1 VRTVLEPKRLF
12 VGILFVGIF
21 TLAARNIAD
30 PDFWWHLRTGQ
41 YIVETQSVPHADPF
55 SFTRLGHPWIAH
67 EWLSEVLIYTVY
79 RVGSWGGLIVV
90 FAGLTSATFFLLYLR
105 CAGRPY
111 VAGLLVLWAAF
122 ACRPTWGV
130 RPQTLSLLLAS
141 VLLCILE
148 RPMRPQR
155 SVLWIVPLTLLWA
168 NLHAGYAVGVALLVL
183 FLMGGWLD
191 GIFGFARWIEVRAET
206 RWLLL
211 ALGLSLAAVVFN
223 PNGWRL
229 YLYPFA
235 TFHSTAMQK
244 DIAEWFSPDFHRG
257 EYLPLLAL
265 LIAALVF
272 PRLSAQ
278 RMRPRTMLLVCVS
291 AYAALESVRLIP
303 IFVLIAVPFLAEHAD
318 ALMRARQ
325 RSFRASEQ
333 LHLTMTKLVCNA
345 VIAVVLIVFVWVQ
358 VRRFVLRQPESEAA
372 SFPAAAV
379 SFLREHHPPGP
390 LLFNDYNWGGYL
402 IWKLYPAERVFIDG
416 RADLYGDEFMDQ
428 YSATYNLTGDWQ
440 EPLNRWQIATVI
452 VPSQCALAT
461 ILPATGSWKP
471 VFHDPQAVVLARVG
485 PSIRQEST
493 PNASLAPTTP
503 ALEAKPASELSIS
516 APQGPKKLASRQP

>member
-1 VRTVLEPKRLF
+1 MRTVLEPKRLF
-12 VGILFVGIF
+12 VGILFLGIF

-41 YIVETQSVPHADPF
+41 YIVETRSVPHADPF

-67 EWLSEVLIYTVY
+67 EWLSEVLIYSVY

-90 FAGLTSATFFLLYLR
+90 FAALTSLTFFFLYLR

-111 VAGLLVLWAAF
+111 IAGLLVLWAAF
-122 ACRPTWGV
+122 VCRPTWGV
-130 RPQTLSLLLAS
+130 RPQTLSFLLAS
-141 VLLCILE
+141 VLLWILE
-148 RPMRPQR
+148 RPKRTQR
-155 SVLWIVPLTLLWA
+155 SLLWIVPVTLLWA
-168 NLHAGYAVGVALLVL
+168 NLHAGYALGIALLVL
-183 FLMGGWLD
+183 FLLGGWLD
-191 GIFGFARWIEVRAET
+191 GVFGFARWIEVRAET

-211 ALGLSLAAVVFN
+211 SFVVVVFN
-223 PNGWRL
+223 PSGWRL
-229 YLYPFA
+229 YGYPLA

-257 EYLPLLAL
+257 EYLPMVAM

-272 PRLSAQ
+272 PNLSRQ

-291 AYAALESVRLIP
+291 AYAALQSVRLIP
-303 IFVLIAVPFLAEHAD
+303 IFALIATPFLAEHVD

-325 RSFRASEQ
+325 RSSRASEQ
-333 LHLTMTKLVCNA
+333 LHLTMTKLVFSA
-345 VIAVVLIVFVWVQ
+345 ATAVVLIVFVWAQ
-358 VRRFVLRQPESEAA
+358 VRQVVLRQPESEAA
-372 SFPAAAV
+372 TFPAAAV

-390 LLFNDYNWGGYL
+390 LFNDYNWGGYL
-402 IWKLYPAERVFIDG
+402 IWKLYPDDRVFIDG
-416 RADLYGDEFMDQ
+416 RADLYGDEFMDH

-440 EPLNRWQIATVI
+440 EPLNRWQIATVM

-461 ILPATGSWKP
+461 ILPASGSWKP
-471 VFHDPQAVVLARVG
+471 VFQDPQAVVLARVS

-493 PNASLAPTTP
+493 PNGSLAPTTP
-503 ALEAKPASELSIS
+503 ALRTKPAPEASIS
-516 APQGPKKLASRQP
+516 TARDPRN